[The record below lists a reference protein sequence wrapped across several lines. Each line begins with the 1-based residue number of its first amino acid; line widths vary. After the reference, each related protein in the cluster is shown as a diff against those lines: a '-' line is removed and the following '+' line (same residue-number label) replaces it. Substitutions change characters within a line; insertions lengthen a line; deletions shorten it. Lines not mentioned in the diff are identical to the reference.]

1 MVEKMKITSNFWTA
15 LDELVYNSE
24 IIIDRPKGS
33 ALLTLFL
40 DIYIGLHEWDL
51 LVIIYKNIF
60 IITLLLTVNN
70 IYANI
75 IIYYYIKTFRIEFL
89 VHLKNEFRMFL

>member
-1 MVEKMKITSNFWTA
+1 MISIKGKIFGYYSSVE
-15 LDELVYNSE
+15 
-24 IIIDRPKGS
+24 
-33 ALLTLFL
+33 LLTLFL

-60 IITLLLTVNN
+60 IITFLLTVNN

-75 IIYYYIKTFRIEFL
+75 IIYYYIKTFRIKFL